1 MKKRNKTKRNRMKR
15 NRNKTKRNR
24 MKRKRNRMKI
34 GGHSGEQFEHYHL
47 VIKKPSGSVKEIDEL
62 FKDDH
67 PEFGIEAGTIGD
79 VREIVKHNERITNFK
94 LVWNGRELDNDDEKI
109 RDIEVNGKKFKLY
122 DPDNT
127 PIYIIL
133 LPKEM

>member
-1 MKKRNKTKRNRMKR
+1 
-15 NRNKTKRNR
+15 
-24 MKRKRNRMKI
+24 MKI
-34 GGHSGEQFEHYHL
+34 GGHYCEQFEHYHL
-47 VIKKPSGSVKEIDEL
+47 LIKKPTGSVREINEL

-67 PEFGIEAGTIGD
+67 PEFGIKAGTIGD
-79 VREIVKHNERITNFK
+79 VRLMVEDKGLTNFK

-127 PIYIIL
+127 PIDIIL

>member
-1 MKKRNKTKRNRMKR
+1 MKR
-15 NRNKTKRNR
+15 NRIK
-24 MKRKRNRMKI
+24 MKRNRMKI
-34 GGHSGEQFEHYHL
+34 GGHYYEQFEHYHL
-47 VIKKPSGSVKEIDEL
+47 LIKKPTGSVREINEL

-67 PEFGIEAGTIGD
+67 PEFGIKAGTIGD
-79 VREIVKHNERITNFK
+79 VRKIVEYNQIITNFK
-94 LVWNGRELDNDDEKI
+94 LLWNGRELDNDDEKI